1 MYKDAVLYK
10 DIYLAPGSQAFELY
24 HSKKPEDRKK
34 LDQLLKEVDV
44 NEKALL
50 DRYSK

>member
-1 MYKDAVLYK
+1 MYKDAVLYRN
-10 DIYLAPGSQAFELY
+10 IYLAPGSKAFELY
-24 HSKKPEDRKK
+24 HSKKPEDKKK
-34 LDQLLKEVDV
+34 LDQLLREVDS